1 MSDEMETIKWRLSEA
16 LRDVNT
22 LPTWEA
28 LVSKARKVT
37 TTAAFFARYCFIRAL
52 AEDPTFD
59 LHVHFEKPIFFTEA
73 MKTFVDKPRRKCLT
87 NDTRIVRET
96 IDRYLP
102 NFQNHY
108 QYEKQKI
115 PGLQSNLFQYEGCSL
130 RTNYLNN
137 IQTRLTT
144 HLHKTINCMLHVV
157 NIDDNYAIVKP
168 LRFSSQISDIFC
180 EMYPTSST
188 ILWIKYRITKLLWGM
203 MKKSARLYW
212 SYEIWALNSSK
223 FFVLLQMF

>member
-1 MSDEMETIKWRLSEA
+1 MENPCTIR
-16 LRDVNT
+16 V
-22 LPTWEA
+22 
-28 LVSKARKVT
+28 
-37 TTAAFFARYCFIRAL
+37 L
-52 AEDPTFD
+52 AEDPMFD

-102 NFQNHY
+102 DFRNHY

-130 RTNYLNN
+130 HTNYLNN

-144 HLHKTINCMLHVV
+144 YLHKTINCMLHVAEHRRQLRDSQTPE
-157 NIDDNYAIVKP
+157 IFKP
-168 LRFSSQISDIFC
+168 DIRHF
-180 EMYPTSST
+180 
-188 ILWIKYRITKLLWGM
+188 L
-203 MKKSARLYW
+203 
-212 SYEIWALNSSK
+212 
-223 FFVLLQMF
+223 